1 MTADYTPGTG
11 PGGEVV
17 DLDAARAARPAL
29 LPGATLDGIVV
40 PAPDDEHDNLPA
52 VPSDTS
58 FEVALDDEPDTR
70 PVAVDDGFGY
80 VLDEDEPEAYPV
92 IPAHLR
98 SLDGIAEAL
107 GRHAR
112 RIGHRAAFHGV
123 RSPVYLVKITWR
135 AGVGVFRLGA
145 RQLAWWWV
153 AETGHLRSAAVANGD
168 AREWMRLHKEAKETR
183 MWRGIILATE
193 AAGLLTAGGL
203 LATVAPWWIQAAAAA
218 IAVPLLAVAGRP
230 DDYRPVISPATTVPR
245 YRVLNADTVLSAYY
259 DAGLGDPVKP
269 GQQVEFETRL
279 ADDGAGSGV
288 GVILPRATT
297 NDDAMKAKPALAS
310 ALDVTVSQVY
320 LTPSPVS
327 HRRHHLWVAYR
338 DPLAAPAGPTP
349 LLACKPTDIWK
360 PAPLGPDE
368 RGKLVEL
375 LMMWASIMVG
385 GLPRHGK
392 TFVARL
398 LALYAALD
406 PYVHL
411 DVFDPSAKPD
421 WRKFAL
427 VADTC
432 AFGLTPTRDGNPAEM
447 LLALTE
453 RMKKDVQDRYN
464 RLSALPTSVCPEGK
478 LTRQI
483 ARDPDYGMPV
493 RVLALDEF
501 QEWFDL
507 GEISK
512 DLAANLVYLAKVAP
526 AAGYILLDATQKPSG
541 IGGGGTTGQ
550 AFTTFRDMHAVRFA
564 LRTSSYNM
572 SENVLGQ
579 GAYGEGLDSSTL
591 LPSHKG
597 VGILRGA
604 GDDSPTVR
612 TYLAGA
618 DDAEKILIAARKFR
632 QQAGTLTGMAAGQ
645 SLDDDVRDVLA
656 DVLAVFDGEP
666 GLHWPVVAERLAR
679 RFPDRWAGA
688 TADAISAQCRDL
700 KVPSVDVKVR
710 GEVLKGC
717 RRRDIEAARP
727 A

>member
-1 MTADYTPGTG
+1 MTSPDDSTVPEPDDDG
-11 PGGEVV
+11 PGAEVV
-17 DLDAARAARPAL
+17 PFPARDRDDS
-29 LPGATLDGIVV
+29 DGDGV
-40 PAPDDEHDNLPA
+40 LA

-58 FEVALDDEPDTR
+58 FEVALDDEPDAL
-70 PVAVDDGFGY
+70 PVPVDDGFGY
-80 VLDEDEPEAYPV
+80 VLDEDEPHSYPV
-92 IPAHLR
+92 IPEHLR
-98 SLDGIAEAL
+98 SLDGIAGAL
-107 GRHAR
+107 ARHVR
-112 RIGHRAAFHGV
+112 RIGHRVAFHGL
-123 RSPVYLVKITWR
+123 RSPVYLVRITWR
-135 AGVGVFRLGA
+135 AGVGAFRLGG

-153 AETGHLRSAAVANGD
+153 AETGHLRSVAVAGGD

-183 MWRGIILATE
+183 LLRGIVLAAE
-193 AAGLLTAGGL
+193 AAGVLAAGGL
-203 LATVAPWWIQAAAAA
+203 LAAAAQWWVQAITAA
-218 IAVPLLAVAGRP
+218 VAVPLLALAGRP
-230 DDYRPVISPATTVPR
+230 DDDRPVISPAATVPR
-245 YRVLNADTVLSAYY
+245 YRVLNADTVLTAYY
-259 DAGLGDPVKP
+259 DAGLGGPDKP
-269 GQQVEFETRL
+269 GQQVAFETRL

-288 GVILPRATT
+288 GVILPRGRT
-297 NDDAMKAKPALAS
+297 NDEAVKAKPALAS
-310 ALDVTVSQVY
+310 SLDVTVSQVY
-320 LTPSPVS
+320 LTPSAVS

-338 DPLAAPAGPTP
+338 DPLATPAGPTP

-368 RGKLVEL
+368 RGRLVEL
-375 LMMWASIMVG
+375 LMIWQSIMVG

-398 LALYAALD
+398 LGLYAALD
-406 PYVHL
+406 PYVQL

-453 RMKKDVQDRYN
+453 RMKKDVEDRYN
-464 RLSALPTSVCPEGK
+464 RLSALPTTICPEGK

-493 RVLALDEF
+493 RVLILDEF

-507 GEISK
+507 GKISERI
-512 DLAANLVYLAKVAP
+512 AANLVHLAKVAP
-526 AAGYILLDATQKPSG
+526 AAGYILVDATQKPSG
-541 IGGGGTTGQ
+541 IGGGGATGQ
-550 AFTTFRDMHAVRFA
+550 AFTTFRDVHQVRFA
-564 LRTSSYNM
+564 LRASSYNM

-604 GDDSPTVR
+604 SDDSPTVR
-612 TYLAGA
+612 TFLAGA
-618 DDAEKILIAARKFR
+618 DDAETILTAARRFR
-632 QQAGTLTGMAAGQ
+632 QQAGTLAGMAAGEV
-645 SLDDDVRDVLA
+645 LGDDVRDVLA
-656 DVLAVFDGEP
+656 DVLAIFTGGEP
-666 GLHWPVVAERLAR
+666 GLHWPVVAERLAG
-679 RFPDRWAGA
+679 RFRDRWA
-688 TADAISAQCRDL
+688 DANGDAVSAQCRDL

-717 RRRDIEAARP
+717 RRRDVENARQP
-727 A
+727 